1 MDVGNDRLL
10 SKINGDNDED
20 DKSIEDDKVKGTKVQ
35 VSKVKKVSKKNAYL
49 KGKKENLERNY
60 I

>member
-35 VSKVKKVSKKNAYL
+35 ISKVKK
-49 KGKKENLERNY
+49 
-60 I
+60 